1 MFSACDT
8 FRAAAIEQLENWA
21 NKIDVQI
28 KDITK
33 NLEVKNIVLLAAIQN
48 DSVSLD
54 SYNQITF
61 YIPTDI
67 YNNQVFIDDR
77 QIYNQVNLSTYIDND
92 PIIKQERILND
103 IYYQQQRLKIE
114 IRELKNG

>member
-1 MFSACDT
+1 MKSVRWEILNRACDGHN
-8 FRAAAIEQLENWA
+8 EN
-21 NKIDVQI
+21 
-28 KDITK
+28 
-33 NLEVKNIVLLAAIQN
+33 VK
-48 DSVSLD
+48 
-54 SYNQITF
+54 
-61 YIPTDI
+61 
-67 YNNQVFIDDR
+67 